1 MKKIYFF
8 IGTKAQAIKCLPLID
23 FLSQR
28 QCNIAIVDSGQ
39 HIKITKELFK
49 NLSQNVQH
57 INLSSNQENISKYFK
72 GIIWLIKFI
81 RFNIIPKTPNRKNE
95 GYVSICVVHGDT
107 VSTLLGLLWAK
118 RNYYKVLHLESGLT
132 SKSILIHFPEEIII
146 RITSKFSDILICF
159 DNDSYD
165 MLASKY
171 KYKKI
176 FKASEN
182 TIVETLN
189 TNSNTI
195 IKKMN
200 IVTATLHRT
209 ENLLSKKRLESFIKL
224 LEKLSERFVVNWYM
238 HEPTINAIEKF
249 KMNIG
254 KNINTHNL
262 LNHEDFVREL
272 KKSKIVITDGGSIQE
287 ECFYLG
293 NTTLIWR
300 QTTERPY
307 ALNDSMYISS
317 FDIEKSYEFI
327 INNIDKNRNYLTH
340 NYSPSEEIYTYLLR
354 NNLI

>member
-1 MKKIYFF
+1 M
-8 IGTKAQAIKCLPLID
+8 
-23 FLSQR
+23 
-28 QCNIAIVDSGQ
+28 
-39 HIKITKELFK
+39 
-49 NLSQNVQH
+49 
-57 INLSSNQENISKYFK
+57 
-72 GIIWLIKFI
+72 
-81 RFNIIPKTPNRKNE
+81 
-95 GYVSICVVHGDT
+95 
-107 VSTLLGLLWAK
+107 
-118 RNYYKVLHLESGLT
+118 
-132 SKSILIHFPEEIII
+132 
-146 RITSKFSDILICF
+146 
-159 DNDSYD
+159 
-165 MLASKY
+165 
-171 KYKKI
+171 
-176 FKASEN
+176 
-182 TIVETLN
+182 
-189 TNSNTI
+189 
-195 IKKMN
+195 
-200 IVTATLHRT
+200 
-209 ENLLSKKRLESFIKL
+209 
-224 LEKLSERFVVNWYM
+224 EKLSERFVVNWYM

-340 NYSPSEEIYTYLLR
+340 NYSTSEEIYTYLLR